1 MSDGTHA
8 LPDHKIKSGTRFR
21 SIIRAMRTPEQ
32 ERSQIAAAYAAMSDG
47 ELERVAAA
55 AYELSEIAH
64 KVLETEISRRA
75 LSIAIAPAPSADIYE
90 LNEAVTVR
98 KFRDLPE
105 ALLAKGSLESAGI
118 EAYLVDDNMVRI
130 YWLWSNL
137 LGGIKL
143 AVRPADIEAATEILD
158 QPIPETIDT
167 EGAGEYQQPKCP
179 RCQSLDINYRELNK
193 LVSYGSMY
201 FGMPIPLQ
209 TNAWTCHACHY
220 EWEEQNADS
229 PGNDGVS
236 P

>member
-1 MSDGTHA
+1 
-8 LPDHKIKSGTRFR
+8 
-21 SIIRAMRTPEQ
+21 MRTPEQ

-47 ELERVAAA
+47 ELERVAVAG
-55 AYELSEIAH
+55 YELSEIAH
-64 KVLETEISRRA
+64 KVLETEISSRG
-75 LSIAIAPAPSADIYE
+75 LSIPIATAPSGDIYE

-98 KFRDLPE
+98 KFRYLPE

-137 LGGIKL
+137 LGGVKL
-143 AVRPADIEAATEILD
+143 AVRPADIEAATEILN

-179 RCQSLDINYRELNK
+179 RCQSLDINYCELNK

-220 EWEEQNADS
+220 EWQEQGADS
-229 PGNDGVS
+229 RENDGVS